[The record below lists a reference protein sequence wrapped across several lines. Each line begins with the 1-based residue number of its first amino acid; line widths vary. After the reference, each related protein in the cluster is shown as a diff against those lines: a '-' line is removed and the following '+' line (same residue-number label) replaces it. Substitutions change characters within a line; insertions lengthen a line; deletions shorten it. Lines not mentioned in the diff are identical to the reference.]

1 MDILPALFLG
11 AFCGLIGAFAM
22 TAFMGKVSQT
32 FSKRVDMA
40 RALGSYFTG
49 KEEGADALGRTIHSV
64 SGVIFGMIYFGIMQS
79 MGALIFP
86 YALFLGIGFGFFH
99 GLIMSYM
106 LMFYASE
113 RHPVEAYRKATL
125 EEGLLHLVGH
135 IIFGAVAGLL
145 GGLIALIM
153 QQVY

>member
-1 MDILPALFLG
+1 MGMPTALFLG
-11 AFCGLIGAFAM
+11 AICGLIGAFAM
-22 TAFMGKVSQT
+22 TFFMGAVSQA

-49 KEEGADALGRTIHSV
+49 KVEGSGGLGRMLHSL
-64 SGVIFGMIYFGIMQS
+64 SGVIFGMIYFAIMQA
-79 MGALIFP
+79 MGALTFP

-113 RHPVEAYRKATL
+113 RHPIEEYRKATL

-135 IIFGAVAGLL
+135 IIFGGVAGLL
-145 GGLIALIM
+145 GGLLALGL
-153 QQVY
+153 

>member
-1 MDILPALFLG
+1 MDILHALLLG

-22 TAFMGKVSQT
+22 TGFMGQVSQA
-32 FSKRVDMA
+32 FSRRVDMA

-49 KEEGADALGRTIHSV
+49 KVEGSAGLGRTIHTV
-64 SGVIFGMIYFGIMQS
+64 SGVIFGMIYFAIMQV

-106 LMFYASE
+106 LMFYACE
-113 RHPVEAYRKATL
+113 RHPVEEYRKATL

-135 IIFGAVAGLL
+135 IIFGGVAGLI
-145 GGLIALIM
+145 GGLIAMML
-153 QQVY
+153 